1 MKKKIIDRI
10 ANTLAILGVFLMVWF
25 VISWANVI
33 FCRPNVADWNM
44 FKILVSANAESDIKP
59 CSILAM
65 HEQHKGELKL
75 ELEPWMEYTDEDLY
89 LLAHIINAEAGG
101 ATYVSDQCVFGVGSV
116 VLNRVK
122 DPRFPNT
129 IRDVLWQPGQ
139 YYNGWNG
146 AITKEPSDR
155 SWQIAAELLE
165 QGSIFPPE
173 VVWQA
178 NFPQGHGVYLY
189 TDTMYFCY

>member
-1 MKKKIIDRI
+1 MKRLIV
-10 ANTLAILGVFLMVWF
+10 ALMVL
-25 VISWANVI
+25 I
-33 FCRPNVADWNM
+33 FCMIPVEAHASKELAD
-44 FKILVSANAESDIKP
+44 
-59 CSILAM
+59 
-65 HEQHKGELKL
+65 HEQFKGEVRV
-75 ELEPWMEYTDEDLY
+75 EMEPWFGNYTYEDLY

-101 ATYVSDQCVFGVGSV
+101 GTSYISDQCVFGVGSV

-129 IRDVLWQPGQ
+129 IREVLCQPGQ

-146 AITKEPSDR
+146 AITREPVDR

-165 QGSIFPPE
+165 EGPIFPPE

-178 NFPQGHGVYLY
+178 NFTQGRGTYLY
-189 TDTMYFCY
+189 TDGMYFCY

>member
-1 MKKKIIDRI
+1 MKR
-10 ANTLAILGVFLMVWF
+10 LAVALMVL
-25 VISWANVI
+25 I
-33 FCRPNVADWNM
+33 FCMIPVEAHASKELAD
-44 FKILVSANAESDIKP
+44 
-59 CSILAM
+59 
-65 HEQHKGELKL
+65 HEQFKGEVRV
-75 ELEPWMEYTDEDLY
+75 EMEPWFGNYTYEDLY

-101 ATYVSDQCVFGVGSV
+101 GTSYISDQCVFGVGSV

-129 IRDVLWQPGQ
+129 IREVLWQPGQ

-146 AITKEPSDR
+146 AITREPVDR

-165 QGSIFPPE
+165 EGPIFPPE

-178 NFPQGHGVYLY
+178 NFTQGRDTYLY
-189 TDTMYFCY
+189 TDGMYFCY